1 MTDLDLV
8 SKNLWRKPLRTI
20 LLIVSIFIAFL
31 IFSLLVGFNFAYE
44 KSLNENT
51 RANRMVVNNKI
62 NFTESMPISYVNRIA
77 RLEGVTD
84 VTYQNWFGA
93 YFQERARGAEMFG
106 FAVDPESFL
115 RVNADQVKLPEDQ
128 KKAFIGDRQGVI
140 VGKSLA
146 DRYDWKLG
154 QTIPIKSDI
163 FIRRDGAP
171 AWDMRISGIFTGK
184 NPGDNVTAIY
194 FHWDYLNEGATF
206 GQDQAGQIVILTA
219 APDIND
225 KVATAID
232 AMFANSDKETATV
245 DEKTFSRSFLAQ
257 AGDINFIITM
267 VVSAAFA
274 AILMIVGNTMVT
286 AVRERTKEIGVMK
299 TLGFSGPRVLRM
311 VLSESL
317 LLALMGAALGFGV
330 AWLALGALGSG
341 GGPFGRLEMQP
352 IVAAMALGLAIFLG
366 LITGLIPALSALRMS
381 IIDALN
387 RR

>member
-51 RANRMVVNNKI
+51 LANRMVVNNKI

-77 RLEGVTD
+77 RVEGVTD
-84 VTYQNWFGA
+84 VSYQNWFGA
-93 YFQERARGAEMFG
+93 YYQERRGQPMFG

-115 RVNADQVKLPEDQ
+115 RVNADQVKLPDDQ

-140 VGKSLA
+140 VGKTLA
-146 DRYDWKLG
+146 DRYGWKLG
-154 QTIPIKSDI
+154 QVIPIKSDI
-163 FIRRDGAP
+163 YIRRDGAP
-171 AWDMRISGIFTGK
+171 AWDMRVSGIFTGK
-184 NPGDNVTAIY
+184 NPTDTVPAIY

-206 GQDQAGQIVILTA
+206 GQDQAGQIVILTT
-219 APDIND
+219 APEIND

-232 AMFANSDKETATV
+232 TMFANSSNETATV

-311 VLSESL
+311 VLGESL
-317 LLALMGAALGFGV
+317 LLALIGAALGFGV
-330 AWLALGALGSG
+330 GWLALNGLGSG
-341 GGPFGRLEMQP
+341 GGFFGRLEMQP
-352 IVAAMALGLAIFLG
+352 IVAAMALGLALLLG
-366 LITGLIPALSALRMS
+366 LVTGLIPAMSALRMS

>member
-51 RANRMVVNNKI
+51 LANRMVVNNKI

-77 RLEGVTD
+77 RVEGVTD
-84 VTYQNWFGA
+84 VSYQNWFGA
-93 YFQERARGAEMFG
+93 YFQERRGPPMFG

-115 RVNADQVKLPEDQ
+115 RVNADQIKMPDDQ
-128 KKAFIGDRQGVI
+128 KKAFIADRQGVI
-140 VGKSLA
+140 VGKTLA
-146 DRYDWKLG
+146 DRYGWKLG
-154 QTIPIKSDI
+154 QVIPIKSDI
-163 FIRRDGAP
+163 YIRRDGAP
-171 AWDMRISGIFTGK
+171 AWDMRVSGIFTGK
-184 NPGDNVTAIY
+184 NPTDTVPAIY
-194 FHWDYLNEGATF
+194 FHWSYLDEGATF

-219 APDIND
+219 SPEIND

-232 AMFANSDKETATV
+232 TMFANSSNETATV

-311 VLSESL
+311 VLGESL
-317 LLALMGAALGFGV
+317 LLALIGAALGFGV
-330 AWLALGALGSG
+330 GWLALNGLGSG
-341 GGPFGRLEMQP
+341 GGFFGRLEMQP
-352 IVAAMALGLAIFLG
+352 IVAAMALGLALLLG

>member
-93 YFQERARGAEMFG
+93 YFQERARGAQMFG

-146 DRYDWKLG
+146 DRYGWKLG

-163 FIRRDGAP
+163 YIRRDGAP

-232 AMFANSDKETATV
+232 AMFANSSKETATV

>member
-31 IFSLLVGFNFAYE
+31 IFSLLVGFNFAFE

-51 RANRMVVNNKI
+51 LANRMVVNNKI

-77 RLEGVTD
+77 RVDGVTD
-84 VTYQNWFGA
+84 VSYQNWFGA
-93 YFQERARGAEMFG
+93 YFQERARGAPMFG

-128 KKAFIGDRQGVI
+128 KKTFIADRQGVI
-140 VGKSLA
+140 VGKTLA
-146 DRYDWKLG
+146 DRYGWKLG
-154 QTIPIKSDI
+154 QKIPIKSDI
-163 FIRRDGAP
+163 YIRRDGAP
-171 AWDMRISGIFTGK
+171 AWDMRVSGIFTGK
-184 NPGDNVTAIY
+184 NPGDNIPALY

-219 APDIND
+219 SPEIND

-232 AMFANSDKETATV
+232 AMFANSSNETATV

-299 TLGFSGPRVLRM
+299 TLGFTGPRVLRM

-317 LLALMGAALGFGV
+317 LLSLIGAAFGFGV
-330 AWLALGALGSG
+330 AWLALTALGSG

-352 IVAAMALGLAIFLG
+352 IVAAIALGLAILLG
-366 LITGLIPALSALRMS
+366 LITGLIPALSALRMN

>member
-51 RANRMVVNNKI
+51 LANRMVVNNKI

-77 RLEGVTD
+77 RVEGVTD
-84 VTYQNWFGA
+84 VSYQNWFGA
-93 YFQERARGAEMFG
+93 YYQERARGAPMFG

-128 KKAFIGDRQGVI
+128 KKTFIADRQGVI
-140 VGKSLA
+140 VGKTLA
-146 DRYDWKLG
+146 DRYGWKLG
-154 QTIPIKSDI
+154 QKIPIKSDI
-163 FIRRDGAP
+163 YIRRDGAP
-171 AWDMRISGIFTGK
+171 AWDMRVSGIFTGK
-184 NPGDNVTAIY
+184 NPGDNIPALY

-219 APDIND
+219 SPEIND

-232 AMFANSDKETATV
+232 AMFANSSNETATV

-299 TLGFSGPRVLRM
+299 TLGFTGPRVLRM

-317 LLALMGAALGFGV
+317 LLSLIGAAFGFGV
-330 AWLALGALGSG
+330 AWLALTALGSG

-352 IVAAMALGLAIFLG
+352 IVAAMALGLAILLG
-366 LITGLIPALSALRMS
+366 LITGLIPALSALRMN

>member
-44 KSLNENT
+44 KSLSENS
-51 RANRMVVNNKI
+51 RPNRMVVNNKI
-62 NFTESMPISYVNRIA
+62 NFTESMPIAYVNRIA
-77 RLEGVTD
+77 SLQGVTD

-93 YFQERARGAEMFG
+93 YFQERARGAPMFG

-128 KKAFIGDRQGVI
+128 KKTFIGDRQGVI

-146 DRYDWKLG
+146 DRYGWKLG

-163 FIRRDGAP
+163 YIRRDGAP

-184 NPGDNVTAIY
+184 NPSDNVPAIY
-194 FHWDYLNEGATF
+194 FHWAYLNEGATF

-232 AMFANSDKETATV
+232 AMFANSSNETATV

-341 GGPFGRLEMQP
+341 GGQFGRLEMQP